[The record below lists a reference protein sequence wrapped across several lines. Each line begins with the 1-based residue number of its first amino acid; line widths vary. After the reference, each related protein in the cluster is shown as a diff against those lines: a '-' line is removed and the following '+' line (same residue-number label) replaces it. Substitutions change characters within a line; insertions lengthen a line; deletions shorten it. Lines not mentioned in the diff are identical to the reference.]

1 MISLSRLESRLKY
14 EIPPEYH
21 QEIEKQVSR
30 FESEISRLSYDEE
43 GIGQS
48 TLTNSEIAKLP
59 IGNQN
64 TDTMTLIEYQCIKAA
79 AIKYSV
85 SDWISRMD
93 TSLSYEE
100 NIDLMAK
107 SGNKR
112 TMREMG
118 EIR

>member
-21 QEIEKQVSR
+21 DDIEREISK
-30 FESEISRLSYDEE
+30 FTSETSRLSHDDD
-43 GIGQS
+43 GIGQA
-48 TLTNSEIAKLP
+48 TLTGSEMGELP

-79 AIKYSV
+79 AIKYDV
-85 SDWISRMD
+85 RDWTSKID

-112 TMREMG
+112 TMREME